1 MMTNPVLL
9 VHVTSV
15 LLSIS
20 GFIFRGILRFSGSDL
35 ANRKWLKITP
45 HIIDTVLIVS
55 AIILYLRS
63 GLELFSTPWLMA
75 KIIALLLYI
84 ALGLIAFR
92 FGKTRTIRL
101 VAFFEAILVFAYIIG
116 VAVTRNPFVF
126 F

>member
-1 MMTNPVLL
+1 MTNPVLL
-9 VHVTSV
+9 VHVTSA

-35 ANRKWLKITP
+35 VNRKWLKIAP

-55 AIILYLRS
+55 AIMLYLRS
-63 GLELFSTPWLMA
+63 GLELLSTPWLMA

-92 FGKTRTIRL
+92 FGKTRTIRF
-101 VAFFEAILVFAYIIG
+101 VAWLEANLVFAYIIG
-116 VAVTRNPFVF
+116 VAITKNPLVF

>member
-1 MMTNPVLL
+1 MTNPVLL
-9 VHVTSV
+9 VHVTSA

-35 ANRKWLKITP
+35 VNKKWLKITP

-55 AIILYLRS
+55 AIMLYLRS

-92 FGKTRTIRL
+92 FGKTSTIRL
-101 VAFFEAILVFAYIIG
+101 IAWFEAILVFAYIIG
-116 VAVTRNPFVF
+116 VAITKNPLVF